1 MKTCV
6 TPSIATTFA
15 TGNLLQKIV
24 LSFFIFIFVLLN
36 ARLNAQSK
44 PAPLF
49 QGHHKNIYMEFL
61 GSSILTGVHF
71 DMRLKKGRM
80 DGIGFRAGIGG
91 FSVNGTDS
99 ETNTEISGGIVT
111 LPIEFNH
118 LVGKRRSSF
127 ETGIGILPV
136 YATVSGIGELTD
148 YQYIRGEGFGIA
160 GGYLTLG
167 YRLQPLKTG
176 FMLQVHWNPMILRGS
191 GFEAGWFGIGLGV
204 GFK

>member
-1 MKTCV
+1 MKTYAR
-6 TPSIATTFA
+6 PSITT
-15 TGNLLQKIV
+15 TCYSGYLLQKIA
-24 LSFFIFIFVLLN
+24 LSFFIFIFILLN

-44 PAPLF
+44 AAPAF
-49 QGHHKNIYMEFL
+49 TGHHKNIYMEFL
-61 GSSILTGVHF
+61 GSSVLAGVNF

-91 FSVNGTDS
+91 FSASGTDQ
-99 ETNTEISGGIVT
+99 ETNTQISGGIVT
-111 LPIEFNH
+111 FPIELNH
-118 LVGKRRSSF
+118 LIGKRRSSF
-127 ETGIGILPV
+127 ETGIGILPM
-136 YATVSGIGELTD
+136 YATVSGVGELTD

-176 FMLQVHWNPMILRGS
+176 FMLQFNWNPMILRGS
-191 GFEAGWFGIGLGV
+191 GFNTGWFGLGLGV